1 MQQANLFQRYV
12 VFPILLALFATSA
25 FVVSVSATTVD
36 QLSTDIENKQAEID
50 GIRNKIDQFQ
60 DKIVKAEQQQKSL
73 SNELSILENRVK
85 KTQLD
90 IQSAQL
96 SIDKVE
102 LEINKTREEIVSA
115 EQQITEARTMIG
127 IVLKELYQV
136 DDAGP
141 IEVLFGHDVFSE
153 FFDQVQYLETL
164 QEDLSLTLERV
175 KTLSAQLSAQQEQQ
189 TEQKE
194 RLVSMREELQK
205 TKLHLEQE
213 KAAKDSLLAA
223 AENSEA
229 QFGVLLRELS
239 EERQYIQTQIF
250 RLQEEVNR
258 KIDEGDEQAQELIG
272 PTILSWPVTG
282 PVITAT
288 FHDPTYPFRHLFEH
302 SGLDMAVPYG
312 TQLRAAA
319 PGYVA
324 WALTGRSYGNY
335 IMIIHANG
343 VATLYAHLSQMDVR
357 ADQFV
362 ERGQP
367 IGKTGGIPGT
377 PGAGLSTGAH
387 LHFEV
392 RENGIPVNPYEYLI
406 NQ

>member
-1 MQQANLFQRYV
+1 MG
-12 VFPILLALFATSA
+12 VFVLHTSATS
-25 FVVSVSATTVD
+25 VD
-36 QLSTDIENKQAEID
+36 QLSSDIENKQAEID
-50 GIRNKIDQFQ
+50 GIRHKIDQYQ
-60 DKIVKAEQQQKSL
+60 DKIIKAEQQQQSL
-73 SNELSILENRVK
+73 SNELSILENRVQ

-96 SIDKVE
+96 SIDKIE
-102 LEINKTREEIVSA
+102 LEMNKTREEILVA
-115 EQQITEARTMIG
+115 EQQIIEARSMISL
-127 IVLKELYQV
+127 VLKELYRV

-141 IEVLFGHDVFSE
+141 IEVLFGHDVFSD

-164 QEDLSLTLERV
+164 QDDLSLTLERIE
-175 KTLSAQLSAQQEQQ
+175 TLSAQLTSQQEQQ
-189 TEQKE
+189 TEQKD

-205 TKLHLEQE
+205 TKLKLDQE
-213 KAAKDSLLAA
+213 KAAKDSLLAVA
-223 AENSEA
+223 ANSEA
-229 QFGVLLRELS
+229 QFGLLLRELS

-250 RLQEEVNR
+250 RLQEELNQR
-258 KIDEGDEQAQELIG
+258 IDEGDEQAQELIG
-272 PTILSWPVTG
+272 PTILSWPVSG
-282 PVITAT
+282 PIITAT

-312 TQLRAAA
+312 TQVRAAA

-343 VATLYAHLSQMDVR
+343 IATLYAHLSQMDVK

-367 IGKTGGIPGT
+367 IGKSGGIPGT

-387 LHFEV
+387 LHFET
-392 RENGIPVNPYEYLI
+392 REDGIPVNPYSYLV
-406 NQ
+406 NE